1 MIRLSLRALSVY
13 GEQVTNALKASEFE
27 LNRHCS
33 CPPGE
38 SCSVEITELPGRRFE
53 AIVTRPRPVREPQ
66 EWAAHISVEGMY
78 RRLFDR
84 RANVTRIREAVADI
98 VGATLEEKEAMAQAS
113 APLTNDAAQAVVVD
127 SATILRARQLIS
139 GCQMCSP
146 YAEIPFDSI
155 LDRVTGHDLA
165 VTQYFLIDGSAKCPR
180 CARDLHVSTLVDF
193 KPTRGERN

>member
-13 GEQVTNALKASEFE
+13 GEQITNALKASEFE

-53 AIVTRPRPVREPQ
+53 AVVTRPRRVTEPH
-66 EWAAHISVEGMY
+66 EWAAHISVAGMY
-78 RRLFDR
+78 RRLFDKR
-84 RANVTRIREAVADI
+84 TNVTRIREAVADI
-98 VGATLEEKEAMAQAS
+98 IGAVLEENEPTAKLS
-113 APLTNDAAQAVVVD
+113 AAATDDPQTVVVD
-127 SATILRARQLIS
+127 TATIKRARQLIS

-155 LDRVTGHDLA
+155 LDRVTGHDPA

-180 CARDLHVSTLVDF
+180 CARDLHASTLVDF
-193 KPTRGERN
+193 KPPRGE